1 MFLALVALN
10 IFHPGHV
17 LRGPDST
24 FPTQTRAEKKELKA
38 RKKAFKMEKKRERQ
52 YESQGELV
60 PEATGQE
67 QVDVSNRHYQVRQA

>member
-24 FPTQTRAEKKELKA
+24 FPKQTRAEKKELKA
-38 RKKAFKMEKKRERQ
+38 RKKAIKMEKKRERQ
-52 YESQGELV
+52 YGSQGELMV
-60 PEATGQE
+60 PEAPGQE
-67 QVDVSNRHYQVRQA
+67 QFDVSNRLYQV